1 MTNSYFT
8 LSTKAFLRENAFQ
21 LVVYVFTRTKVPV
34 HNTVLRIYDMFKYK
48 R

>member
-1 MTNSYFT
+1 MTNGYFT
-8 LSTKAFLRENAFQ
+8 LSTEAVLRENAFH

-34 HNTVLRIYDMFKYK
+34 HNTVLRIYDTFKYK